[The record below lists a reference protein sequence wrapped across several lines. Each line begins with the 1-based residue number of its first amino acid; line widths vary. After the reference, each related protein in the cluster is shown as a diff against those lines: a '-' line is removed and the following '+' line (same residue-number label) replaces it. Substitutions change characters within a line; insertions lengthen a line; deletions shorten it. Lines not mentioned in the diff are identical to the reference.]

1 MSTLVRHAN
10 EMSADLFGDLDERTG
25 ERSLGGLTPVMATPS
40 AVALGIAI
48 SAAAFH
54 AGYMYGIARNM
65 AEGHYPRQ
73 PE

>member
-10 EMSADLFGDLDERTG
+10 EISPDLFGDLDAQTG
-25 ERSLGGLTPVMATPS
+25 ARSLSGMTPVMATPT

-48 SAAAFH
+48 SAVAFH

-65 AEGHYPRQ
+65 AEGSVVLPQ
-73 PE
+73 